1 MGTNMTGNNM
11 LGNNMMEPD
20 SESEEDQQDMQPQGS
35 NVVVP
40 VSASLTASGSDGA
53 APAAVPAPAQ
63 PIAGP
68 QLTFTPHGNG
78 IYNKDDTAAVTRSS
92 SVLRGLP
99 RSRLS
104 AALEKLDSEIDA
116 GFVASLSMKG
126 LLILL
131 WMFTRIRPATKVTHL
146 RCLA

>member
-1 MGTNMTGNNM
+1 
-11 LGNNMMEPD
+11 MMEPD

-78 IYNKDDTAAVTRSS
+78 IYNKDDTAAVTRSRQCVAWS
-92 SVLRGLP
+92 ATFQVVCCLGEAGLR
-99 RSRLS
+99 
-104 AALEKLDSEIDA
+104 D
-116 GFVASLSMKG
+116 
-126 LLILL
+126 
-131 WMFTRIRPATKVTHL
+131 
-146 RCLA
+146 